1 MNEFNNEQIINLI
14 NLLRNEILKSKDEI
28 RQMPNQHIELDNI
41 VVNSLMDYFLEHAFE
56 LIDILP
62 YIDFSN
68 ASLINK
74 KVSFVDLSIFFNI
87 PCDPQTVYDKNLI
100 GTKLCG
106 DFLGKSF
113 DNTKCVATDFS
124 KARNVN
130 LNPQTLVNKNL
141 FRAKLA
147 GVDLRGKNLKD
158 VILEDADLA
167 DAIISEQ
174 IISQLD
180 GRHVLGLDNAIV
192 MFNIY
197 PLLYEDKYGYCQE
210 KIKNLILPF

>member
-1 MNEFNNEQIINLI
+1 MEEFNNEQILNLI
-14 NLLRNEILKSKDEI
+14 NLLRDEILKNQDEI
-28 RQMPNQHIELDNI
+28 RQMPNQHIKLDDI
-41 VVNSLMDYFLEHAFE
+41 VVNCFMDYFLSHTSE

-68 ASLINK
+68 ASLVNK

-87 PCDPQTVYDKNLI
+87 PCDPQTVYDKNLV

-106 DFLGKSF
+106 DFSGKSF

-124 KARNVN
+124 KAINVD

-158 VILEDADLA
+158 VILEDVDLT

-174 IISQLD
+174 IKAQLD
-180 GRHVLGLDNAIV
+180 GQHVLGLDKAIV
-192 MFNIY
+192 MFYIY
-197 PLLYEDKYGYCQE
+197 SLLYDDKYKYCQA
-210 KIKNLILPF
+210 KIKNLMLPF

>member
-1 MNEFNNEQIINLI
+1 MEEFNNEQILNLI
-14 NLLRNEILKSKDEI
+14 NLLRNEILESKDEI

-56 LIDILP
+56 LIDILQ

-68 ASLINK
+68 ASLVNK

-113 DNTKCVATDFS
+113 DDTKCVATDFS

-130 LNPQTLVNKNL
+130 LNPQTLANKNL

-158 VILEDADLA
+158 VILDSADLA
-167 DAIISEQ
+167 DAIVSEQ

-180 GRHVLGLDNAIV
+180 GQHVLGLDNAIV

-197 PLLYEDKYGYCQE
+197 PLLYEDKYEYCQK
-210 KIKNLILPF
+210 KIKNLMLPF